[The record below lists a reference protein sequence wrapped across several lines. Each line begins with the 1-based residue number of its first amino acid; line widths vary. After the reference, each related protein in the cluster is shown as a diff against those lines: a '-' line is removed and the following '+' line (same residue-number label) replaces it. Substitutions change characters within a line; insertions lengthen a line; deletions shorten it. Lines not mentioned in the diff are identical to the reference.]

1 MRLSSEELARREAL
15 KDLAKETGRGRF
27 KVTRK
32 YIQTKEN
39 IALNKE
45 LEDLIEY
52 EINQKNTNTDEEE

>member
-45 LEDLIEY
+45 LEDLIEA
-52 EINQKNTNTDEEE
+52 ESKKNKNTDEEE

>member
-1 MRLSSEELARREAL
+1 MRLRSEELARREAL

-45 LEDLIEY
+45 LEDLIEV
-52 EINQKNTNTDEEE
+52 ESKKNKNTGEEE

>member
-1 MRLSSEELARREAL
+1 MRLSSEELARGEAL

-45 LEDLIEY
+45 LEDLIEA
-52 EINQKNTNTDEEE
+52 ESKKNKNTDEEE